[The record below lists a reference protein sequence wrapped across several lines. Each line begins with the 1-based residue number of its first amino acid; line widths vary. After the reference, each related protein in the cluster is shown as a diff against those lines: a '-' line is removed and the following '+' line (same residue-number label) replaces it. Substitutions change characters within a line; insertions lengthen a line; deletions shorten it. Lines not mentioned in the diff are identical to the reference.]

1 MDIKTIGKIY
11 KLIREYEN
19 VPQNDSKELDLRHKS
34 DKEQLLFSKGY
45 KDGYLACINKLKDI
59 IDGKI

>member
-11 KLIREYEN
+11 RLVREYKDI
-19 VPQNDSKELDLRHKS
+19 PQNNVKELDLRHKS
-34 DKEQLLFSKGY
+34 EKEQLLFSRGY

-59 IDGKI
+59 IDGKL